1 MFTKHEKVYS
11 FARTAITEYH
21 GEGCVEQQNCSLTV
35 LEARGLRSRAGCADK
50 CSELLAGA
58 WLVSSPAGAHVSC
71 PSLASSRTYRV
82 LL

>member
-11 FARTAITEYH
+11 FARTAITEYP

-58 WLVSSPAGAHVSC
+58 AGAHASC
-71 PSLASSRTYRV
+71 PSLASPGTYRV